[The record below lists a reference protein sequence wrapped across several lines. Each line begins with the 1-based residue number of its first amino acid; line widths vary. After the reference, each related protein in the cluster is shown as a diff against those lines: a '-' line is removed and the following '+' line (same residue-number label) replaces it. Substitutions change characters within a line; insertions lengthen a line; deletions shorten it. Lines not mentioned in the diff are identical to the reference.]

1 VLFIQYMQIFENYCS
16 ETSKNQ
22 IPMGL
27 RTGGTR
33 YRGAE
38 SETMWNQ
45 EKQCRPRSRSIGSF
59 QGQRAIVLS
68 VKSRNYLFS
77 RVNRISSDQ
86 SACPVC
92 MLT

>member
-1 VLFIQYMQIFENYCS
+1 
-16 ETSKNQ
+16 
-22 IPMGL
+22 MGL
-27 RTGGTR
+27 RTGGIR

-68 VKSRNYLFS
+68 VKS
-77 RVNRISSDQ
+77 
-86 SACPVC
+86 
-92 MLT
+92 